1 MKRIILFFSFFLMCC
16 VCWSQKLITPSE
28 LIVVYATSDDGFLN
42 VREAPSSKARILGT
56 LPLCFH
62 GLGRGI
68 LLESGERWSKVK
80 IENDI
85 VGWVYN
91 KYLGYQS
98 WYEGKGKPKL
108 VAKYAPTLLYTDN
121 YADDG
126 PKYIPY
132 GTVRQGLILA
142 DEDELLEDGY
152 YVLKAGHDYLF
163 IKQTDVDVE

>member
-91 KYLGYQS
+91 KVSLNSLPSMLQLFFIRIIMLMTVPS
-98 WYEGKGKPKL
+98 ISHM
-108 VAKYAPTLLYTDN
+108 APSV
-121 YADDG
+121 
-126 PKYIPY
+126 K
-132 GTVRQGLILA
+132 V
-142 DEDELLEDGY
+142 
-152 YVLKAGHDYLF
+152 
-163 IKQTDVDVE
+163 